1 MVLTVANAA
10 IVARW
15 LGPDGKGAYTLA
27 TLMPFMLA
35 LFLSGGIGLANVY
48 FAGSQRIDI
57 ARLTAN
63 TLAYALMATA
73 AAALIVA
80 VLVLSGAL
88 ARWMPGVPMQVVLLA
103 SFWLPLSLLNSLLL
117 NILQGLRRIREVNFA
132 NLAQGFVIL
141 AATGVL
147 VIVLGW
153 GLVGAVIATWLGA
166 AAALAMAVRYLKRE
180 GASFRPRWDASV
192 LRPTISYGLRGHIGS
207 IFQFLN
213 YRLDTFIVNGFL
225 GTSGVGFYGSAV
237 SLGELL
243 WQFPTAVGFVIF
255 PKSSASRPEEMNR
268 FTPRVLKITLGILIV
283 GAVMLAL
290 TGPFLIEILYGPAFA
305 PSYLPLLALLPGIV
319 FMGGGKVLANEMAGR
334 GYLQYNSI
342 CAGLSLVLTI
352 ILDLTLIPR
361 FGAVGAAA
369 ASSLAYLA
377 FFIAALTF
385 YLHVS
390 RQTRAP
396 AAVSL
401 TERD

>member
-10 IVARW
+10 IIARW

-48 FAGSQRIDI
+48 FAGSQRIDV

-63 TLAYALMATA
+63 TLAYTLMATA

-80 VLVLSGAL
+80 VLILSGAL
-88 ARWMPGVPMQVVLLA
+88 ARWMPGVPMPVVILA

-132 NLAQGFVIL
+132 NLTQALVTLATTGIFVIM
-141 AATGVL
+141 
-147 VIVLGW
+147 LGW
-153 GLVGAVIATWLGA
+153 GLVGAVVATWLGA
-166 AAALAMAVRYLKRE
+166 AAALTMAVRYLRRE
-180 GASFRPRWDASV
+180 GASFRPRWDAAV
-192 LRPTISYGLRGHIGS
+192 MRPTIAYGLRGHIGS

-268 FTPRVLKITLGILIV
+268 FTPRVLKLTLGILIV

-290 TGPFLIEILYGPAFA
+290 AGPLLIEILYGPAFA
-305 PSYLPLLALLPGIV
+305 PSYRPLLALLPGIV

-334 GYLQYNSI
+334 GHLQYNSI
-342 CAGLSLVLTI
+342 CAGLSLVLTV

-377 FFIAALTF
+377 FFIAALGF

-390 RQTRAP
+390 RRAAS
-396 AAVSL
+396 AA
-401 TERD
+401 TA

>member
-10 IVARW
+10 IIARW
-15 LGPDGKGAYTLA
+15 LGPEGKGAYTLA

-48 FAGSQRIDI
+48 FAGSQRIDV

-80 VLVLSGAL
+80 VLTLSGAL
-88 ARWMPGVPMQVVLLA
+88 ARWMPGVPVQVIILA

-132 NLAQGFVIL
+132 NLTQALVTLATTGIFVIM
-141 AATGVL
+141 
-147 VIVLGW
+147 LGW
-153 GLVGAVIATWLGA
+153 GLAGAVIATWLGA
-166 AAALAMAVRYLKRE
+166 AAALAMAVRYLRRE
-180 GASFRPRWDASV
+180 GASFRPRWDAAV

-268 FTPRVLKITLGILIV
+268 FTPRVLKLTLGILIV
-283 GAVMLAL
+283 GAALLAL
-290 TGPFLIEILYGPAFA
+290 AGPLLIEILYGPAFA
-305 PSYLPLLALLPGIV
+305 PSYRPLLALLPGIV

-377 FFIAALTF
+377 FFIAALGF

-390 RQTRAP
+390 RRAAS
-396 AAVSL
+396 AA
-401 TERD
+401 TA

>member
-88 ARWMPGVPMQVVLLA
+88 ARWMPGVPMQVMLLA

-377 FFIAALTF
+377 FFIAALGF
-385 YLHVS
+385 YVHVS
-390 RQTRAP
+390 RQTLAP

>member
-1 MVLTVANAA
+1 MMLTVANAA
-10 IVARW
+10 IIARW

-48 FAGSQRIDI
+48 FAGSQRIDV

-63 TLAYALMATA
+63 TLAYALLATA

-80 VLVLSGAL
+80 ALILSGAL
-88 ARWMPGVPMQVVLLA
+88 ARWMPGVPMQVVILA

-132 NLAQGFVIL
+132 NLTQALVTL
-141 AATGVL
+141 AATGIF
-147 VIVLGW
+147 VIMLGW
-153 GLVGAVIATWLGA
+153 GLVGAVVATWLGA
-166 AAALAMAVRYLKRE
+166 AAALAMAVRYLRRE
-180 GASFRPRWDASV
+180 GASFRPRWDAAV

-243 WQFPTAVGFVIF
+243 WQFPNAVGFVIF

-268 FTPRVLKITLGILIV
+268 FTPRVLKLTLGILV
-283 GAVMLAL
+283 LGAVVLAL
-290 TGPFLIEILYGPAFA
+290 AGPFLIELLYGPAFA
-305 PSYLPLLALLPGIV
+305 PSYPPLLALLPGV
-319 FMGGGKVLANEMAGR
+319 VLMGGSKILANEMAGR

-369 ASSLAYLA
+369 ASSLAYAAYFVLA
-377 FFIAALTF
+377 LWF
-385 YLHVS
+385 YLRVS
-390 RQTRAP
+390 RRVP
-396 AAVSL
+396 AAAAAPS
-401 TERD
+401 TEKV

>member
-10 IVARW
+10 IIARW

-48 FAGSQRIDI
+48 FAGSQRIDV

-63 TLAYALMATA
+63 TLAYTLMATA

-80 VLVLSGAL
+80 VLILSGAL
-88 ARWMPGVPMQVVLLA
+88 ARWMPGVPMPVVILA

-132 NLAQGFVIL
+132 NLTQALVTLATTGIFVIM
-141 AATGVL
+141 
-147 VIVLGW
+147 LGW
-153 GLVGAVIATWLGA
+153 GLVGAVVATWLGA
-166 AAALAMAVRYLKRE
+166 AAALAMAVRYLRRE
-180 GASFRPRWDASV
+180 GASFRPRWETAV

-268 FTPRVLKITLGILIV
+268 FTPRVLKLTLGILIV

-290 TGPFLIEILYGPAFA
+290 AGPLLIEILYGPAFA
-305 PSYLPLLALLPGIV
+305 PSYRPLLALLPGIV

-342 CAGLSLVLTI
+342 CAGLSLVLTV

-377 FFIAALTF
+377 FFIAALGF

-390 RQTRAP
+390 RRAAS
-396 AAVSL
+396 AA
-401 TERD
+401 TA

>member
-10 IVARW
+10 IIARW

-48 FAGSQRIDI
+48 FAGSQRIDV

-63 TLAYALMATA
+63 TLAYTLMATA

-80 VLVLSGAL
+80 VLILSGAL
-88 ARWMPGVPMQVVLLA
+88 ARWMPGVPMPVVILA

-132 NLAQGFVIL
+132 NLTQALVTLATTGIFVIM
-141 AATGVL
+141 
-147 VIVLGW
+147 LGW
-153 GLVGAVIATWLGA
+153 GLVGAVVATWLGA
-166 AAALAMAVRYLKRE
+166 AAALTMAVRYLRRE
-180 GASFRPRWDASV
+180 GASFRPRWDAAV
-192 LRPTISYGLRGHIGS
+192 MRPTIAYGLRGHIGS

-255 PKSSASRPEEMNR
+255 TKSSASRPEEMNR
-268 FTPRVLKITLGILIV
+268 FTPRVLKLTLGILIV

-290 TGPFLIEILYGPAFA
+290 AGPLLIEILYGPAFA
-305 PSYLPLLALLPGIV
+305 PSYRPLLALLPGIV

-334 GYLQYNSI
+334 GHLQYNSI
-342 CAGLSLVLTI
+342 CAGLSLVLTV

-377 FFIAALTF
+377 FFIAALGF

-390 RQTRAP
+390 RRAAS
-396 AAVSL
+396 AA
-401 TERD
+401 TA